1 MKNAKVALKFTLLV
15 VPLLL
20 LAVVAVIMFAT
31 QSTSI
36 FNSSKETFYDE
47 ILVSTSSIINAEN
60 YKSTSRFHFLSS
72 TVDAEYNLAH
82 WMWIIWVPFL
92 KRDI

>member
-36 FNSSKETFYDE
+36 FNSAKSTFYDE
-47 ILVSTSSIINAEN
+47 ILVSTSSIINA
-60 YKSTSRFHFLSS
+60 
-72 TVDAEYNLAH
+72 D
-82 WMWIIWVPFL
+82 
-92 KRDI
+92 RDIYQAAYANASIRFTLM